1 MYKPNTD
8 KKDPLWIEVGKI
20 IAYPSIIF
28 FWVLVFAREKLE
40 FGSFWYSAS
49 YYLLQVISL
58 VAIPFA
64 ISTLKFGLSSIENP
78 PRFWRERGYLVDPKS
93 DEYYDLFEEFSLKY
107 YSCQNIQNRLSD
119 AFHYLGLVFDSVAIV
134 ITGLI
139 YWQFSYQEDN
149 IIDLISFI
157 PQIFLSTYFIIS
169 VPFYLLCKVITNRY
183 PGEAMKAR
191 RLDSASLLDGY

>member
-1 MYKPNTD
+1 MPIKE
-8 KKDPLWIEVGKI
+8 KRKPLWFEIGKI
-20 IAYPSIIF
+20 VVYPSIVF
-28 FWVLVFAREKLE
+28 FWVYILAREKLE

-49 YYLLQVISL
+49 YYLLQLISL
-58 VAIPFA
+58 AAIPFA
-64 ISTLKFGLSSIENP
+64 VSTLKFGLSSIENP

-93 DEYYDLFEEFSLKY
+93 DDYYDLFENFSLEY

-119 AFHYLGLVFDSVAIV
+119 AFYFFGLLLDSVAII

-139 YWQFSYQEDN
+139 YWQFSYREDN

-157 PQIFLSTYFIIS
+157 PQMFLSAYFIIS
-169 VPFYLLCKVITNRY
+169 VPFYLLCKIITNRY